1 MRLKMN
7 AFFFPLLFL
16 VPMAIFA
23 LFLSTYVVSE
33 TEQVVITQFGDLNVT
48 DPVTEPGLHFKL
60 PFVWKINRIEK
71 RFLPW
76 DGPPIEISTK
86 KKDYL
91 IVDTFARWRISDP
104 KLYFTKLRDERSAR
118 SRLNDILGSETRNAV
133 AKHEIIEIIRTTK
146 DRVPAQDENLIGLNE
161 RNATTFTNLSFG
173 REDVEAQIFETAFP
187 KLEKLGIKLL
197 DIRFKRIN
205 YNESVRL
212 EIYESM
218 IKERQKFAK
227 RFRFE
232 GEAEAE
238 RIEGEKDRE
247 LAVIASEAYR
257 TEAEIRGEADANASD
272 IYARAYNKTPEAAE
286 FYAFQQTLETYK
298 MILDRQSSLIL
309 TTNSPLFNLFKN
321 LQSKMP
327 TLAEPAPD
335 SP

>member
-1 MRLKMN
+1 MRLKLN

-23 LFLSTYVVSE
+23 LFLSAYVVSE

-48 DPVTEPGLHFKL
+48 DPVTTPGLHFKL
-60 PFVWKINRIEK
+60 PFVQKVNRMEK

-76 DGPPIEISTK
+76 DGPAYEMSTK

-91 IVDTFARWRISDP
+91 IVDTYARWRISDP
-104 KLYFTKLRDERSAR
+104 KLYFTNLRDERSAR
-118 SRLNDILGSETRNAV
+118 SRLDDILGSETRNAV

-173 REDVEAQIFETAFP
+173 REDVEDQIKETAAP
-187 KLEKLGIKLL
+187 KLKNLGIELL

-212 EIYESM
+212 EIYDSM

-238 RIEGEKDRE
+238 RIEGEKERE

-257 TEAEIRGEADANASD
+257 TVEEIRGKADANASD
-272 IYARAYNKTPEAAE
+272 IYAKAFNKTPEAAK
-286 FYAFQQTLETYK
+286 FYAFRKTLETYEL
-298 MILDRQSSLIL
+298 ILDRQSSLIL
-309 TTNSPLFNLFKN
+309 TTDSPLFNLFKSLN
-321 LQSKMP
+321 AEVEEV
-327 TLAEPAPD
+327 TEPAP
-335 SP
+335 